1 MNNGN
6 HHNGA
11 ATAGGVGPAG
21 IAGAGDNQWL
31 LRVRNLTKIYGE
43 PGPRTLELTGPE
55 FSSNIC
61 PDTDSIVACAEVSF
75 DLYPGE
81 VLGIVGE
88 SGSGKSTVVKLLY
101 FDLGKTAGSALLYP
115 YDQGQTNMLEA
126 SGQQKRRIRN
136 HLMGMVYQNPR
147 DGLNFHFSSG
157 GNIAEKLIMAGQL
170 HVGGIRERASQLLEK
185 TEIPVRRL
193 DDTPA
198 TFSGGMQQRVQI
210 AKAIANNPPLLFL
223 DEVTTGLDVS
233 VQARVL
239 DLIRELQ
246 QELGI
251 AMIVVSHDLSVI
263 RMLTDRTLVMKN
275 GRIVESGLTDQIL
288 QDPQHA
294 YTQLLVSSLL

>member
-1 MNNGN
+1 MS
-6 HHNGA
+6 
-11 ATAGGVGPAG
+11 T
-21 IAGAGDNQWL
+21 DNQWL

-43 PGPRTLELTGPE
+43 PGARTLELTGPE
-55 FSSNIC
+55 MNSNIC
-61 PDTDSIVACAEVSF
+61 PDTDSIVACAGISF

-101 FDLGKTAGSALLYP
+101 FDLEKTSGGAWLAP
-115 YDQGQTNMLEA
+115 YEQGYANILEA

-136 HLMGMVYQNPR
+136 YLMGMVYQNPR
-147 DGLNFHFSSG
+147 EGLNFGFSSG
-157 GNIAEKLIMAGQL
+157 GNIAEKLIMAGQM
-170 HVGGIRERASQLLEK
+170 HVGGIRERASYLLDK
-185 TEIPVRRL
+185 TEIPVRRM

-210 AKAIANNPPLLFL
+210 SKAIANNPPLLFL

-263 RMLTDRTLVMKN
+263 RMLTDRTLVMKH

>member
-1 MNNGN
+1 MS
-6 HHNGA
+6 
-11 ATAGGVGPAG
+11 T
-21 IAGAGDNQWL
+21 L
-31 LRVRNLTKIYGE
+31 LEVRNLTKIYGE
-43 PGPRTLELTGPE
+43 PGEHTLERTGPRAGT
-55 FSSNIC
+55 NIC
-61 PDTDSIVACAEVSF
+61 PDTEAIVACANVSF

-101 FDLGKTAGSALLYP
+101 FDMERTLGSAWLKP
-115 YDQGQTNMLEA
+115 YLDGHSDILDA
-126 SGQQKRRIRN
+126 SGQQKRYIRN
-136 HLMGMVYQNPR
+136 YLMGMVYQNPR
-147 DGLNFHFSSG
+147 DGLNFRFTSG
-157 GNIAEKLIMAGQL
+157 GNIAEKLIMAGHM
-170 HVGGIRERASQLLEK
+170 HVGKIRERASFLLDR
-185 TEIPVRRL
+185 TEVPVRRM
-193 DDTPA
+193 DDLPSS
-198 TFSGGMQQRVQI
+198 FSGGMQQRVQI

-263 RMLTDRTLVMKN
+263 RMLTDRTLVMKH